1 MPMFLTR
8 TLGLAGLFFSVI
20 IVAAGCHKAPPAV
33 AASKPP
39 EVSVAYPIYG
49 NVQDYED
56 FPGRTEAFKRVE
68 VRARVSGELKAIHY
82 QDGAEVKM
90 GDPLFD
96 IDPEPFDLE
105 LKRAQATLEQ
115 ADANLEL
122 KTVQYNRA
130 KELRGRTPPSI
141 SQDDLDVAKA
151 DVNAARA
158 TRSLADANKRIAEL
172 NLRWCHITAEIDGKV
187 SRRNFD
193 VGNQI
198 AANVTP
204 LTTIVRLDK
213 IYANLYVDERTVIRL
228 RQMISRQQQNTS
240 EPDRQLR
247 VKIALANEDEGHFS
261 LEGVVDSSNS
271 ELDAGTGTL
280 PVRAIL
286 PNPLLASTLQLFVT
300 GSAVAPALES
310 ASPQSTRLLSPNM
323 FVRIRFPVGEEHR
336 VLMVPEEALVSD
348 QGIRHL
354 FVLNQEDKVERR
366 IVKLGQLQ
374 KMKLDPQ
381 GDEVEMRVIEEGLK
395 DTDRVIVAGLQRVRA
410 GIKVTVRTAEKK
422 GTGE

>member
-8 TLGLAGLFFSVI
+8 TLGLAALFLSVI
-20 IVAAGCHKAPPAV
+20 TVAAGCHKAPPAV

-39 EVSVAYPIYG
+39 EVFVANPIYG

-56 FPGRTEAFKRVE
+56 FPGRTEAYKRVE
-68 VRARVSGELKAIHY
+68 VRARVSGELKEIY
-82 QDGAEVKM
+82 FQDGTEVKM

-158 TRSLADANKRIAEL
+158 ARSLAVANKRIAEL

-187 SRRNFD
+187 SRRNLD
-193 VGNQI
+193 VGNQV

-228 RQMISRQQQNTS
+228 RQMISRQQQITS
-240 EPDRQLR
+240 QPDRQLR

-310 ASPQSTRLLSPNM
+310 ASPQSSRLLSPNM

-354 FVLNQEDKVERR
+354 FVLDKEDKVERR

-381 GDEVEMRVIEEGLK
+381 ADEVEMRVIEEGLK

-410 GIKVTVRTAEKK
+410 GIKVTVRKAEKK